1 MKKMLFAVL
10 AALSF
15 AASAGTEALAA
26 PMDNPAARSGGSSDA
41 WLTAKV
47 KTALVFHSGFSATDM
62 EVESSNGVVTLR
74 GTAEDEAQKERAT
87 EYVRGLDGVMEVRN
101 EMRVFGPMMGKR
113 GPKDG
118 TTDTLFGSGYPAIG
132 TGGIPNQVGRMDD
145 ESITASV
152 ESALSMSPEGAVPS
166 EITTKD
172 GVVTVKGQA
181 DSAEE
186 KDRISRRVRDIRGV
200 KSVRN
205 EMTIAESGPG
215 RERRDRTLTGQAGVY
230 PYPAQPTGGIPQGDT
245 LRK

>member
-10 AALSF
+10 AALAL
-15 AASAGTEALAA
+15 AASAGMEALAA
-26 PMDNPAARSGGSSDA
+26 PMDNPAARSGGTSDA

-132 TGGIPNQVGRMDD
+132 TGGIPQVDRMDD
-145 ESITASV
+145 ASITSSV
-152 ESALSMSPEGAVPS
+152 ESALTVSPEGAVPH

-181 DSAEE
+181 GSAEE
-186 KDRISRRVRDIRGV
+186 KDRISRRVGDIRGV

-205 EMTIAESGPG
+205 EMTIAEAGLG
-215 RERRDRTLTGQAGVY
+215 RDRRDRTLTGQAGVY
-230 PYPAQPTGGIPQGDT
+230 PYPAQSTGDIPQGDT